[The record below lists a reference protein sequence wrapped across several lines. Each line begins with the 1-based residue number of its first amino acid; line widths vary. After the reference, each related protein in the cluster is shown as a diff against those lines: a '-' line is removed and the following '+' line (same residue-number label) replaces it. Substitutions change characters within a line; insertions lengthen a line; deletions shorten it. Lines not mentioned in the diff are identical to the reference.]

1 MNTFILLMFMCY
13 HCELKPILAFLA
25 NRNVSSESLSSLNR
39 EASEGFL
46 WNNTRLPQSVIPLE
60 YDIFLHPNLT
70 EFMFSGK
77 VEIKCVIRETT
88 NFIVLHSK
96 DLVISQTTL
105 TTIPS
110 NEQKEVRLQMKND
123 TDQLFLIMED
133 AIPKDAEI
141 LITIVFDGILTING
155 DGFYLSNYVDSNFI
169 VRYTASTLFEPID
182 ARRAFP
188 CFDEPA
194 LKANFSMSIVR
205 EKKFISLF
213 NMPRVHSIPFGEN
226 LMLDTFQQSV
236 KMSTYLVA
244 FAVCEFEGKSKLSK
258 SGVNITVY
266 YAPTSQIETVDF
278 SLDAGVTILDYFS
291 TLFEVS
297 YPQPNLDMIAVP
309 DLKVE
314 AMENWGLITY
324 KRQYLVMPINSGFQ
338 KKHLSALVVAHEIA
352 HQWFGN
358 IVTMAWWDD
367 LWLNEGL
374 TTFMQYLG
382 VHAFNHKL
390 HMEEYFI
397 EKIESMRE
405 EDSKN
410 TRVLDQPV
418 SVPDKRIFDRVTYS
432 KGASIVR
439 MVRGLLGENA
449 FMTGINNYLN
459 QNKYSNVVSDDLW
472 QALSNSSEDA
482 IDLKAVMKTWME
494 ERAYPLVTIHR
505 NHSEVLI
512 SQEPFILMNT
522 TFSRTTPRWSIP
534 IQYGILDQHG
544 NFSRNIVLLR
554 EETAI
559 INISGH
565 FKLVKG
571 NYRDDGYYR
580 VNYDPESWKAITDQ
594 LMINHEIF
602 SPGDRANLL
611 NDAITFIRSRFQLL
625 NMSVVMNLLNYM
637 EKETDFL
644 PWISAQS
651 ALLDLTPGDIKPEV
665 KVLMQNV
672 ARKATKALEL
682 LRNQL
687 QAEENKK
694 EEEEEAMQSFLE
706 KLIRSINVRTNDIP
720 NTTLGPIID

>member
-1 MNTFILLMFMCY
+1 MNTFISLMFMCC

-141 LITIVFDGILTING
+141 LITIVFDGILTRNG

-266 YAPTSQIETVDF
+266 YAPTSQMETVDF

-390 HMEEYFI
+390 HMKEYFI

-505 NHSEVLI
+505 NHSEVHI
-512 SQEPFILMNT
+512 SQEPFFLMNT
-522 TFSRTTPRWSIP
+522 TVSRTAPRWSIP

-611 NDAITFIRSRFQLL
+611 NDAITFIRFQLL
-625 NMSVVMNLLNYM
+625 NMAVVMNLLNYM
-637 EKETDFL
+637 EKETNFL

-682 LRNQL
+682 LRNRL

-706 KLIRSINVRTNDIP
+706 KLIRSMNVRANDIP
-720 NTTLGPIID
+720 KTIID